1 MKKIICLMVMTILIS
16 GCATKAL
23 HNRGANALLANGLV
37 QAYPG
42 SDAYLTP
49 SAARISNEPAV
60 LSASLGAQP
69 LTAGERQSLFMSAS
83 QRSQS
88 ASEYSA
94 HEWPFQTLAARIW
107 DYIILPIGGA
117 TAAGGVI
124 YGIDQLALGGGD
136 GDKEA
141 VEVNGD
147 GNVVTYYGN
156 DGDVNDSHDETTG
169 IPVN

>member
-94 HEWPFQTLAARIW
+94 HEWPFQTFFARVF
-107 DYIILPIGGA
+107 DYFVIPVGTATGIGGIA
-117 TAAGGVI
+117 
-124 YGIDQLALGGGD
+124 YGISEATSGGGGSGGGD
-136 GDKEA
+136 TT
-141 VEVNGD
+141 VTGD
-147 GNVVTYYGN
+147 GNIVYNN
-156 DGDVNDSHDETTG
+156 DGSVTTDSHDSTTAA
-169 IPVN
+169 P